1 MTSLDRSSSPS
12 SPKLAAQSAF
22 LALVP
27 ALYALT
33 LFISALLLFS
43 VQPMFTKMIL
53 PRLGGA
59 PAVWSIAIVFFQ
71 AALLLGYVYAHVL
84 ARILRPVHA
93 TFVHITVLA
102 AASLWLPIGIAHGF
116 SVPPE
121 SGVVFWLFALI
132 AVSIGPPF
140 IVLAASAPLL
150 QSWFAATDNHRAYN
164 PYALYAASNLGSFAG
179 LLAYPFVVEP
189 LLTLHDQTS
198 LWSLGYTMLT
208 VLIAA
213 SGLFAARGS
222 REIMDV
228 EASAQSVPTLAERL
242 SWITLAAIPAGL
254 VVAVTAYITTDVAA
268 APFLWVLPLA
278 LYLLTFVAIFRDRP
292 WIDEATLVRTVP
304 LAVAPLAVS
313 MLGDAKV
320 FWFVGIIINLVVFLL
335 LALVCHGTLYR
346 RRPGRVRLTDFYLST
361 SLGGVLGGIFAGL
374 IAPNIFSDI
383 YEYPVLIAAAL
394 LTMPGM
400 LDNRSRFLREAGP
413 GLIMAAAIATAGF
426 VFNARLPITAPI
438 LFKACLIGL
447 VALMLLQRRRP
458 AQFFGTVL
466 IAFVV
471 TALWRPGAL
480 ARVEIARSFF
490 GVHQVIETA
499 DGQYRLLLH
508 GTTLHGAEHVR
519 NADGTSVTGPP
530 QPLTYYYFGGPI
542 SEGIAAARSVQGGF
556 KQVAVIGLGTGS
568 LACHRMN
575 GERWSFF
582 EIDPEVV
589 RLARNPRLFRFMSEC
604 GQNSPVVLGDA
615 RLTLAAST
623 QLYDVIVLDAF
634 SSDAIPVHLLT
645 REALAGY
652 LERLSPN
659 GVLIYH
665 LSNRNLDLLPVVAS
679 AGTAEN
685 LTVLAKGDNQAND
698 LLADYRANALVAVLA
713 RNVTDLGDLPNRR
726 DWIPIRAGAA
736 SRWTDDYSNV
746 LGALLRQKL

>member
-1 MTSLDRSSSPS
+1 MTFLDRSSSPT
-12 SPKLAAQSAF
+12 SPKPAAQSTF
-22 LALVP
+22 LATVP
-27 ALYALT
+27 ALYAST

-59 PAVWSIAIVFFQ
+59 PAVWSVAIVFFQ

-93 TFVHITVLA
+93 AFVHITALA
-102 AASLWLPIGIAHGF
+102 TASLWLPIGIAQGF
-116 SVPPE
+116 STPPE
-121 SGVVFWLFALI
+121 NGVVLWLFALI
-132 AVSIGPPF
+132 AISIGPPF
-140 IVLAASAPLL
+140 VILAASAPLL
-150 QSWFAATDNHRAYN
+150 QSWFAATDNYQAHN
-164 PYALYAASNLGSFAG
+164 PYVLYAASNLGSFAG

-198 LWSLGYTMLT
+198 LWLLGYTMLT

-222 REIMDV
+222 RQIMDV
-228 EASAQSVPTLAERL
+228 EASAESVPTLAERL

-292 WIDEATLVRTVP
+292 WIDEATLVRAVP

-394 LTMPGM
+394 LAMPGM

-413 GLIMAAAIATAGF
+413 GFIIAAAIATAGF
-426 VFNARLPITAPI
+426 VFHSRLPITAPI
-438 LFKACLIGL
+438 MFKACLIGL

-458 AQFFGTVL
+458 AQFFATVL

-499 DGQYRLLLH
+499 DGQYRLLFH

-519 NADGTSVTGPP
+519 KADGTPVTGPP

-542 SEGIAAARSVQGGF
+542 SEGIAAARSAQGGF

-568 LACHRMN
+568 LACHRTN

-604 GQNSPVVLGDA
+604 GQNFPVVLGDA

-623 QLYDVIVLDAF
+623 QLYDLIVLDAF

-652 LERLSPN
+652 LQRLSPN

-665 LSNRNLDLLPVVAS
+665 LSNRNLDLLPVVAA

-685 LTVLAKGDNQAND
+685 LIVLAKGDNQAND

-713 RNVTDLGDLPNRR
+713 RNVTDLGDLPNWRG
-726 DWIPIRAGAA
+726 WIPIRAGTA

-746 LGALLRQKL
+746 LGALLSQKL